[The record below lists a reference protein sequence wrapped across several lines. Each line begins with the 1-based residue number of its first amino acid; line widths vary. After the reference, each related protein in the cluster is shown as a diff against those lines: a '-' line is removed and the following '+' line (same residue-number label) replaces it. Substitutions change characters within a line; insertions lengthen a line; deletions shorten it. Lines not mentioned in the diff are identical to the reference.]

1 MEEFSLVKV
10 GFVSL
15 GCNKN
20 LVDSEIMMGACVKAG
35 FEITSNAEDADVI
48 VINTCGFINDAKQES
63 IDTILEMAEY
73 KNKKCKFLIVTGCL
87 SQRYKDDILKELP
100 EVDAILGVKEMLKL
114 PNVIKKLY
122 EGESKLQVF
131 DDKPTFVYTSSMPRL
146 IATPKF
152 YAYIKIAEG
161 CNNRCSY
168 CSIPLIRG
176 NYTSRY
182 IDDIIQE
189 ARKLS
194 EDGYKEIVLTA
205 QDTTKYGIDIY
216 QKKMLAT
223 LLQKLS
229 EIDNIKWIRFL
240 YSYPEDIDDELLNIV
255 KSLPKVVKYFDIP
268 IQHINN
274 RILKLMNR
282 KTSSE
287 GIKELIQRI
296 RSAFDEV
303 VIRTTVMVGFPTE
316 SEDEFEELYEFVKWA
331 KFDRLGAFMYSQEE
345 GTPAADL
352 PQTDDETKVKRYERI
367 LNLQRKI
374 SLERNRKRISKKY
387 EVVIEGRDRNN
398 FYIARSQF
406 EAPEV
411 DGKIIVFSKRKL
423 LPGEFVVVKIL
434 DAFEYDLV
442 GEVI

>member
-1 MEEFSLVKV
+1 MKV

-20 LVDSEIMMGACVKAG
+20 LVDSEIMMGACKEAG
-35 FEITSNAEDADVI
+35 FEITPNAEDADVI

-87 SQRYKDDILKELP
+87 TQRYKDEILKEMP
-100 EVDAILGVKEMLKL
+100 EIDAILGVKEMLKL
-114 PNVIKKLY
+114 PEVIKKLY
-122 EGESKLQVF
+122 EGEGKLQVF
-131 DDKPTFVYTSSMPRL
+131 DNKATFVYTSSTPRI
-146 IATPKF
+146 IATPKY

-176 NYTSRY
+176 DYVSRY
-182 IDDIIQE
+182 MDDIIKE
-189 ARKLS
+189 AEKLAKG
-194 EDGYKEIVLTA
+194 GYKEIVLTA
-205 QDTTKYGIDIY
+205 QDTTKYGLDIY
-216 QKKMLAT
+216 KRKMLPI
-223 LLQKLS
+223 LLQRLS

-240 YSYPEDIDDELLNIV
+240 YSYPEDIDDELLNVI
-255 KSLPKVVKYFDIP
+255 KDLPKVVKYFDIP

-282 KTSSE
+282 RTSSE
-287 GIKELIQRI
+287 NIKELIKRI

-345 GTPAADL
+345 GTPAASL
-352 PQTDDETKVKRYERI
+352 PQIDDETKVERYERI

-374 SLERNRKRISKKY
+374 SLEQNRKRIGKKY
-387 EVVIEGRDRNN
+387 EVVIEGRDKNN

-411 DGKIIVFSKRKL
+411 DGKIIAFSKRKL
-423 LPGEFVVVKIL
+423 LPGEYVTVKIL

>member
-1 MEEFSLVKV
+1 
-10 GFVSL
+10 
-15 GCNKN
+15 
-20 LVDSEIMMGACVKAG
+20 
-35 FEITSNAEDADVI
+35 
-48 VINTCGFINDAKQES
+48 
-63 IDTILEMAEY
+63 
-73 KNKKCKFLIVTGCL
+73 
-87 SQRYKDDILKELP
+87 
-100 EVDAILGVKEMLKL
+100 
-114 PNVIKKLY
+114 
-122 EGESKLQVF
+122 
-131 DDKPTFVYTSSMPRL
+131 
-146 IATPKF
+146 
-152 YAYIKIAEG
+152 
-161 CNNRCSY
+161 
-168 CSIPLIRG
+168 
-176 NYTSRY
+176 
-182 IDDIIQE
+182 
-189 ARKLS
+189 
-194 EDGYKEIVLTA
+194 
-205 QDTTKYGIDIY
+205 
-216 QKKMLAT
+216 MLAT

>member
-1 MEEFSLVKV
+1 MEELGLVKI

-20 LVDSEIMMGACVKAG
+20 LVDSEIMMGACKEAG
-35 FEITSNAEDADVI
+35 FEITPNAEDADVI

-87 SQRYKDDILKELP
+87 TQRYKDEILKELP
-100 EVDAILGVKEMLKL
+100 EVDAILGVREMLKL
-114 PNVIKKLY
+114 PEIVKRLY
-122 EGESKLQVF
+122 DGETRLQVF
-131 DDKPTFVYTSSMPRL
+131 DDKGTFIYTNSMPRL

-176 NYTSRY
+176 NYTSRD

-189 ARKLS
+189 AKKLS
-194 EDGYKEIVLTA
+194 ENGYGEIVLTA

-216 QKKMLAT
+216 HKKMLT
-223 LLQKLS
+223 VLLQRLND
-229 EIDNIKWIRFL
+229 IDGIKWIRFL
-240 YSYPEDIDDELLNIV
+240 YSYPEDIDDELINV
-255 KSLPKVVKYFDIP
+255 VRNLPKVVKYFDIP

-282 KTSSE
+282 RTSSE
-287 GIKELIQRI
+287 SIKALIEKI
-296 RSAFDEV
+296 RDTFDEV

-316 SEDEFEELYEFVKWA
+316 SEEEFEELYEFIKWA

-345 GTPAADL
+345 GTSAANL
-352 PQTDDETKVKRYERI
+352 PQIDDEIKLKRYEKI
-367 LNLQRKI
+367 LKLQRKI
-374 SLERNRKRISKKY
+374 SLERNKKRIGKKY
-387 EVVIEGRDRNN
+387 EVVIEGKDKNN

-411 DGKIIVFSKRKL
+411 DGKIMVFSKRKL

>member
-1 MEEFSLVKV
+1 
-10 GFVSL
+10 
-15 GCNKN
+15 
-20 LVDSEIMMGACVKAG
+20 
-35 FEITSNAEDADVI
+35 
-48 VINTCGFINDAKQES
+48 
-63 IDTILEMAEY
+63 
-73 KNKKCKFLIVTGCL
+73 
-87 SQRYKDDILKELP
+87 
-100 EVDAILGVKEMLKL
+100 
-114 PNVIKKLY
+114 
-122 EGESKLQVF
+122 
-131 DDKPTFVYTSSMPRL
+131 
-146 IATPKF
+146 
-152 YAYIKIAEG
+152 
-161 CNNRCSY
+161 
-168 CSIPLIRG
+168 
-176 NYTSRY
+176 
-182 IDDIIQE
+182 
-189 ARKLS
+189 
-194 EDGYKEIVLTA
+194 
-205 QDTTKYGIDIY
+205 
-216 QKKMLAT
+216 MLAT

-374 SLERNRKRISKKY
+374 SLERNRKRISKSM
-387 EVVIEGRDRNN
+387 R
-398 FYIARSQF
+398 
-406 EAPEV
+406 
-411 DGKIIVFSKRKL
+411 L
-423 LPGEFVVVKIL
+423 L
-434 DAFEYDLV
+434 
-442 GEVI
+442 

>member
-1 MEEFSLVKV
+1 MVKV

-20 LVDSEIMMGACVKAG
+20 LVDSEIMMGACKEAG
-35 FEITSNAEDADVI
+35 FEITPNAEDADVI

-87 SQRYKDDILKELP
+87 TQRYKDEILKEMP
-100 EVDAILGVKEMLKL
+100 EIDAILGVKEMLKL
-114 PNVIKKLY
+114 PEVIKKLY
-122 EGESKLQVF
+122 EGEGKLQVF
-131 DDKPTFVYTSSMPRL
+131 DNKATFVYTSSTPRI
-146 IATPKF
+146 IATPKY

-176 NYTSRY
+176 DYVSRY
-182 IDDIIQE
+182 MDDIIKE
-189 ARKLS
+189 AEKLAKG
-194 EDGYKEIVLTA
+194 GYKEIVLTA
-205 QDTTKYGIDIY
+205 QDTTKYGLDIY
-216 QKKMLAT
+216 KRKMLPI
-223 LLQKLS
+223 LLQRLS

-240 YSYPEDIDDELLNIV
+240 YSYPEDIDDELLNVI
-255 KSLPKVVKYFDIP
+255 KDLPKVVKYFDIP

-282 KTSSE
+282 RTSSE
-287 GIKELIQRI
+287 NIKELIKRI

-345 GTPAADL
+345 GTPAASL
-352 PQTDDETKVKRYERI
+352 PQIDDETKVERYERI

-374 SLERNRKRISKKY
+374 SLEQNRKRIGKKY
-387 EVVIEGRDRNN
+387 EVVIEGRDKNN

-411 DGKIIVFSKRKL
+411 DGKIIAFSKRKL
-423 LPGEFVVVKIL
+423 LPGEYVTVKIL

>member
-1 MEEFSLVKV
+1 MEEFDLVKI

-20 LVDSEIMMGACVKAG
+20 LVDSEIMMGACKKAG
-35 FEITSNAEDADVI
+35 FEITPDAEDADVI

-63 IDTILEMAEY
+63 IDTILEMADY
-73 KNKKCKFLIVTGCL
+73 KKKKCKFLIVTGCL
-87 SQRYKDDILKELP
+87 TQRYKDEILNEMP
-100 EVDAILGVKEMLKL
+100 EIDAILGVKEMLKL
-114 PNVIKKLY
+114 PEVIKKLY
-122 EGESKLQVF
+122 EGEGKIKVF
-131 DDKPTFVYTSSMPRL
+131 DQQSTFIYTSSTPRV
-146 IATPKF
+146 IATPAY

-176 NYTSRY
+176 SYVSRHV
-182 IDDIIQE
+182 DDIIRE
-189 ARKLS
+189 AEMLAQN
-194 EDGYKEIVLTA
+194 GYKEIVLTA
-205 QDTTKYGIDIY
+205 QDTTKYGLDIY
-216 QKKMLAT
+216 NKKMLPD
-223 LLQKLS
+223 LLQRLS

-240 YSYPEDIDDELLNIV
+240 YSYPEDIDDNLLKVV
-255 KSLPKVVKYFDIP
+255 KDNPKVVKYFDIP

-274 RILKLMNR
+274 RILRLMNR

-287 GIKELIQRI
+287 NIKELITRI

-303 VIRTTVMVGFPTE
+303 VIRTTVLVGFPTE
-316 SEDEFEELYEFVKWA
+316 SEDEFEELYEFVRWA
-331 KFDRLGAFMYSQEE
+331 KFDRLGAFAYSQEE
-345 GTPAADL
+345 DTPAANL
-352 PQTDDETKVKRYERI
+352 PQVDDEKKIKRYEKI

-374 SLERNRKRISKKY
+374 SLDQNRRRIGREY
-387 EVVIEGRDRNN
+387 EVVIEGKDRNN

-411 DGKIIVFSKRKL
+411 DGKIIVFSRRKL
-423 LPGEFVVVKIL
+423 LPGEFVHVKIL

>member
-1 MEEFSLVKV
+1 MVKV

-20 LVDSEIMMGACVKAG
+20 LVDSEIMMGACKEAG
-35 FEITSNAEDADVI
+35 FEITPNAEDADVI

-87 SQRYKDDILKELP
+87 TQRYKDEILKELP

-114 PNVIKKLY
+114 PDVIKKLY

-131 DDKPTFVYTSSMPRL
+131 DDKPTFIYTSSTPRL

-189 ARKLS
+189 AKRLS

-316 SEDEFEELYEFVKWA
+316 SEKEFEELCGFVKWA

-345 GTPAADL
+345 GTFAATL
-352 PQTDDETKVKRYERI
+352 PQIDDETKVKRYERI

-374 SLERNRKRISKKY
+374 SLERNRKRIGKKY
-387 EVVIEGRDRNN
+387 EVVIEGRDKNN

-423 LPGEFVVVKIL
+423 LSGEFVNVKIL
-434 DAFEYDLV
+434 DVFEYDLV